1 MASHD
6 ANSSHLVDEKETFAT
21 PLNENNSNSEGQ
33 QSDPIL
39 PWFNSESLSS
49 TNFGDEPQTVRR
61 SDRVRNFPPKYNDY
75 ILPSNKRYG
84 IEKHDVYMDLPS
96 GYYDLSETKVCKLV
110 KSLYGLKQA
119 PRQWNEKLTSMLNE
133 NGFVQSINDY
143 SLFVKNDNGVILVL
157 LVYVDDIVV
166 AGNNIEEISKFKKF
180 LASKFHIKDLGSLKY
195 FLGIEVL
202 ENKHGLCLSQRKYC
216 LELLRKYG
224 LLVCKPAATPMQQ
237 NVSLSHEESEND
249 KRLINITAY
258 QKLVGK
264 LIYLSI
270 TRPDISYV
278 VHCLSQHMHAPLKSH
293 FSAGLRVLRYLK
305 QSPGLGVQVCHGN
318 KLSLFAYSDAD
329 WAKCLLTRKSV
340 SESEYRCLASS
351 TCEVLWIVNLLKDLG
366 VEGMLL
372 VLLYCDS
379 TSAIQTA
386 TNPVF
391 LEKTK
396 HFEIDVHLIRKKVA
410 SCAISTV
417 KIDSAK
423 NIADVFTKG
432 LSITKHK
439 QFCLQLN
446 LVNMFEV

>member
-1 MASHD
+1 LD
-6 ANSSHLVDEKETFAT
+6 V
-21 PLNENNSNSEGQ
+21 NNAF
-33 QSDPIL
+33 L
-39 PWFNSESLSS
+39 Y
-49 TNFGDEPQTVRR
+49 GDLHE
-61 SDRVRNFPPKYNDY
+61 
-75 ILPSNKRYG
+75 
-84 IEKHDVYMDLPS
+84 DVYIDLPS
-96 GYYDLSETKVCKLV
+96 GYYDPSETKVCKLV

-119 PRQWNEKLTSMLNE
+119 PRQWNEKLTSVLSE

-166 AGNNIEEISKFKKF
+166 TGNNIEEISKFKIF

-216 LELLRKYG
+216 LELLSEYG
-224 LLVCKPAATPMQQ
+224 LLACKPAATPMQQ
-237 NVSLSHEESEND
+237 NVSLSHKESDKD

-264 LIYLSI
+264 LIYMSV

-305 QSPGLGVQVCHGN
+305 QSPGLGVQVCHEN
-318 KLSLFAYSDAD
+318 KLSLYAYLDAD

-340 SESEYRCLASS
+340 SGFCVYFCGNLVSWKSKKQAPISRSSAEAEYRCLAST

-366 VEGMLL
+366 VEGMLP
-372 VLLYCDS
+372 VPLYCDS
-379 TSAIQTA
+379 TSAIQIA
-386 TNPVF
+386 ANLVF
-391 LEKTK
+391 HEKTK
-396 HFEIDVHLIRKKVA
+396 HFEIDVHLVREKVT
-410 SCAISTV
+410 SGAISTV

-423 NIADVFTKG
+423 NIVDVFTKG
-432 LSITKHK
+432 LSITQHK
-439 QFCLQLN
+439 QFRLQLN
-446 LVNMFEV
+446 LVNMFEWVKVLKLHSKGLYKLVLSWD